1 MTRRIELLGA
11 GEAGMPTE
19 RCWVEVD
26 LHALRD
32 NLSWLR
38 HRVGAERRIITVVKA
53 DAYGHGLREIAG
65 CLMQSGT
72 DMLGVANLQE
82 GMRVKRVGPGWPVLI
97 LGASLASEL
106 GPAIRE
112 NIMLTASSVAELRE
126 MEKQAGKVGRAAGI
140 HLKQDTGMGRLG
152 LFPSELGEALAFL
165 KQSRWLSFQGFFTH
179 FSSAESDPTWT
190 AIQWES
196 FQGGVQQVQKIFGT
210 PSEGGPWIHAA
221 NSAGILLEERYLAD
235 AVRPG
240 LLVYGLL
247 PEADA
252 GPVAEWVPRLR
263 PVLSWKARLTLV
275 RAVPAGTPIS
285 YGAIFVTPRAMRVGV
300 ISAGYGDGYPRAAG
314 EGGFVEI
321 QGHRVPIIGRIT
333 MDQMMVDL
341 GELEVRPGEEVLL
354 MGGEGKNAIQASEL
368 ARQAGT
374 ISWEILTGISYRVRR
389 HYRGGTAS

>member
-1 MTRRIELLGA
+1 
-11 GEAGMPTE
+11 MPSE

-38 HRVGAERRIITVVKA
+38 HRVGAERKIITVVKA

-82 GMRVKRVGPGWPVLI
+82 GLRVKRVGPGWPVLI
-97 LGASLASEL
+97 LGASLNDEL
-106 GPAIRE
+106 RPAIQE
-112 NIMLTASSVAELRE
+112 NIMLTASSVTELRQIE
-126 MEKQAGKVGRAAGI
+126 DQAASMALKAGI
-140 HLKQDTGMGRLG
+140 HLKLDTGMGRLG
-152 LFPSELGEALAFL
+152 LLLSDLDEALAFL
-165 KQSRWLSFQGFFTH
+165 KQSRWLGFCGFFTH
-179 FSSAESDPTWT
+179 FSSAESDPAWT
-190 AIQWES
+190 ATQWDC
-196 FQGGVQQVQKIFGT
+196 FQSGVKKVRKAFGT
-210 PSEGGPWIHAA
+210 MADGGPWIHAA
-221 NSAGILLEERYLAD
+221 NSAGLLLEEHYLAD

-247 PEADA
+247 PQAQCEPSADWA
-252 GPVAEWVPRLR
+252 PRLR

-275 RAVPAGTPIS
+275 RMVPPGTSIS
-285 YGAIFVTPRAMRVGV
+285 YGRSFVTPRPMRVGV
-300 ISAGYGDGYPRAAG
+300 VSAGYGDGYPRAAG
-314 EGGFVEI
+314 EGGCVLI

-341 GELEVRPGEEVLL
+341 GELDVRPGEEVFL
-354 MGGEGKNAIQASEL
+354 MGGEGEQAIQASEL

-374 ISWEILTGISYRVRR
+374 IPWEILTGISYRVRR
-389 HYRGGTAS
+389 HYLGGTAS